1 MKLKEGHPAVILLFF
16 GAVLVV
22 TMLTRHP
29 ATALLSL
36 LAAFILRIRLA
47 GLKKALKSLLYLI
60 PMMLLMVVFN
70 SLFNDRGMT
79 SLFSFW
85 KLSMT
90 LESVIYGL
98 VSGFVLSAVMLWFQ
112 SYNDMMDS
120 GRFLALM
127 GKRLPV
133 ISMMIS
139 MIFRFIP
146 QAMAHGREI
155 EISRRALLGDPQRR
169 FRLAEA
175 IRMTSVL
182 MAWSMENAIETAD
195 SMRAKSFDA
204 GRRRAYGRIRWS
216 GRDIPAL
223 ASIIIFTT
231 IAAAGGAAGGSA
243 FLYYPYLTIPARAWE
258 GGAVAI
264 WHLGCAALFSIPFLT
279 DGIFSL
285 SDRIRDARRQA
296 VPIDPLVTAM
306 FPQMKRGGQ

>member
-1 MKLKEGHPAVILLFF
+1 
-16 GAVLVV
+16 
-22 TMLTRHP
+22 
-29 ATALLSL
+29 
-36 LAAFILRIRLA
+36 
-47 GLKKALKSLLYLI
+47 
-60 PMMLLMVVFN
+60 
-70 SLFNDRGMT
+70 
-79 SLFSFW
+79 
-85 KLSMT
+85 
-90 LESVIYGL
+90 
-98 VSGFVLSAVMLWFQ
+98 
-112 SYNDMMDS
+112 
-120 GRFLALM
+120 
-127 GKRLPV
+127 
-133 ISMMIS
+133 
-139 MIFRFIP
+139 P

-296 VPIDPLVTAM
+296 APIDPLVTAM